1 MGYRTLR
8 RLGLA
13 VLLAGFLQV
22 IPGFAQYREYH
33 LFGKVLDAQKNPIEG
48 VELIIFDVAS
58 NRTYSTKTKK
68 GGEFKFIGLPH
79 GVYQVTFNKE
89 GYAAKQDE
97 WKFETPQDKMKK
109 VEIPPVTMISQAQ
122 AREIQGL
129 KESEAGVRESADKI
143 RAGEFDA
150 AISILKGLLGKNPKD
165 TNALFLIGMAY
176 LKKQM
181 YPEAI
186 PAFAQVTELSPKFAA
201 AFHQLGVC
209 YQGQNESEKA
219 LDAYQKA
226 LDLDAGNTD
235 AYYNSGLILF
245 KLTRIDEALSRFEGA
260 LKLRPD
266 DPAALEMAGRCY
278 INKADF
284 GKAIEYLEKAKAGTV
299 DPERT
304 RFLDEL
310 IAKLKEQI
318 KK

>member
-1 MGYRTLR
+1 MGYRTPR
-8 RLGLA
+8 MLGLA
-13 VLLAGFLQV
+13 VLFIGFIQV
-22 IPGFAQYREYH
+22 IPGIAQYREYH

-68 GGEFKFIGLPH
+68 GGDFRFIGLPH

-89 GYAAKQDE
+89 GFAAKQDE
-97 WKFETPQDKMKK
+97 WKFETPQDKMQK
-109 VEIPPVTMISQAQ
+109 VEIPPVTMVSQAQ

-129 KESEAGVRESADKI
+129 KESEAGVKESADKI

-150 AISILKGLLGKNPKD
+150 AITILKGLLEKNPKD
-165 TNALFLIGMAY
+165 SNALFLTGMAY

-186 PAFAQVTELSPKFAA
+186 PAFTQVTELSPKFAA

-209 YQGQNESEKA
+209 FQGQNEPEKA

-245 KLTRIDEALSRFEGA
+245 KLARIDEALARFEGA
-260 LKLRPD
+260 LKLRPE
-266 DPAALEMAGRCY
+266 DPASLEMAGRCY

-284 GKAIEYLEKAKAGTV
+284 GKAVEYLEKAKTGTT
-299 DPERT
+299 DPERAK
-304 RFLDEL
+304 FLDEL

-318 KK
+318 KE